1 MKTKSLWAASLIASS
16 LPVWAGDKHIEE
28 IVVSAPLGKAA
39 ADTALP
45 IGVLSGEALRQE
57 AAASLGETL
66 SNEIGVHS
74 ASFGSGVGNPV
85 IRGQGGNRV
94 RVLQDGIGTL
104 DAADVSPDHSYAA
117 EPLLAERIEIIRG
130 PATLLYGN
138 GAIGGVINVI
148 DKRIPE
154 SVPATLNGA
163 FEVRH
168 ATVNDQDSSVF
179 SLDGGAGQFAWHMDG
194 LYRESNNLD
203 IPGVA
208 IDLDALRA
216 AGEEE
221 LPEENTRG
229 YIGNSDKRSDA
240 WTVGGSWIGE
250 RGFVGLSFNRANNNY
265 GLPPGA
271 HEEHEH
277 DAGAGAGA
285 GAGAAEEEHHE
296 SNIRLDMEQDRVD
309 LKAGLELDGFFQ
321 QLDLRLS
328 HNDYQHK
335 ELEES
340 DEGTEVGTV
349 FENKAHEGR
358 LVMRHQ
364 PLGNWRGAIGL
375 QLGDR
380 DFSAVG
386 EEAFIPPA
394 DITHH
399 ALFLVEELS
408 LDRWTYEFGLRG
420 EQQRIDIGDCKD
432 ERDTLSASASALW
445 NFRDDSNAMFALNR
459 SERAPTVEELYSNSQ
474 NCARASNLN
483 EAVEHAATARI
494 EVGDPELDKEL
505 SHNFELGL
513 RKTAG
518 PVTAELSLY
527 YNEIQN
533 YTYLQ
538 DTGAEVDEVKV
549 ANFSQRNAAFS
560 GYEFQIG
567 LPLPLIHKNLSVEVF
582 SDYTRAR
589 FTEGD
594 GDVPRIPAQ
603 RFGSALHYHAGNWS
617 THLRLTQ
624 VREQDRVA
632 DNENATPAYTLL
644 EFAGDYH
651 LSLGKGEMTLFV
663 KARNLLDEEVRN
675 HTSLLKNFAPE
686 AGRNIESGV
695 RYTF

>member
-1 MKTKSLWAASLIASS
+1 MKTRSLWAVSLIVSS

-39 ADTALP
+39 SDTALP

-94 RVLQDGIGTL
+94 RVLQDGVGSL
-104 DAADVSPDHSYAA
+104 DAADISPDHSYAV

-138 GAIGGVINVI
+138 GAIGGVINVV
-148 DKRIPE
+148 DSRIPD
-154 SVPATLNGA
+154 SLPDKISGA
-163 FEVRH
+163 LEVRH
-168 ATVNDQDSSVF
+168 ATANDQDSSVF
-179 SLDGGAGQFAWHMDG
+179 RLDGGLGQFAWHLDG

-203 IPGVA
+203 IPGSA
-208 IDLDALRA
+208 IDLAALSA
-216 AGEEE
+216 AGEE

-240 WTVGGSWIGE
+240 WTAGGSWITE
-250 RGFVGLSFNRANNNY
+250 RGFIGLSVNRANNNY
-265 GLPPGA
+265 GLPLGA
-271 HEEHEH
+271 HEEH
-277 DAGAGAGA
+277 DASSGGGH
-285 GAGAAEEEHHE
+285 GHEEAD
-296 SNIRLDMEQDRVD
+296 IRLDMEQERID
-309 LKAGLELDGFFQ
+309 LKAGYDLQGFFES
-321 QLDLRLS
+321 LDLRLS
-328 HNDYQHK
+328 RNDYQHK

-340 DEGTEVGTV
+340 DEGVEVGTV
-349 FENKAHEGR
+349 FKNKASEGR
-358 LVMRHQ
+358 LVLRHKQ
-364 PLGNWRGAIGL
+364 MGKWQGAIGL

-394 DITHH
+394 DIQNH

-420 EQQRIDIGDCKD
+420 EQQRIDIGSNCED
-432 ERDTLSASASALW
+432 ERNTLSASASALW
-445 NFRDDSNAMFALNR
+445 DFRDDSNALFALNR

-474 NCARASNLN
+474 NCARATNLS

-505 SHNFELGL
+505 SNNLEIGL

-518 PVTAELSLY
+518 AVTAELSLY
-527 YNEIQN
+527 YNDIQN

-549 ANFSQRNAAFS
+549 ANFRQRNASFT
-560 GYEFQIG
+560 GYEFQLG
-567 LPLPLIHKNLSVEVF
+567 MPLPLINKNLSAEFF
-582 SDYTRAR
+582 SDYVRAR
-589 FTEGD
+589 FTEGN

-603 RFGSALHYHAGNWS
+603 RFGTALHYHAGNWS

-624 VREQDRVA
+624 VREQDDTA
-632 DNENATPAYTLL
+632 DNESSTDGYTLVEL
-644 EFAGDYH
+644 AGDYH
-651 LSLGKGEMTLFV
+651 FSIGKSEMTLFV
-663 KARNLLDEEVRN
+663 KARNLLDEEVRS

-695 RYTF
+695 RFSF